1 MDPFM
6 FEFNC
11 VKKGKLKLYN
21 FAFACY
27 FIILSKTKK
36 MKRIYYV
43 PGLISAILIP
53 ILFWYYGN
61 QKFEEINV
69 SVIDIGLPAK
79 LKEGKS
85 NDIYSFEPIRN
96 WNYKKVKIEPGTAK
110 QNSKLYVSELR
121 KLQKRNEK
129 ESGIEFI
136 LGQNNTYGDFASVLN
151 DFHIAK
157 QDQYVI
163 DLEKTRHIFA
173 VYSYVDPN
181 LKPPEYEC
189 LLCHDIIGRE
199 VQETDMFSS
208 SIHEK
213 ITIALTTLPKE
224 VYFFIF
230 GFLIFLNIS
239 MLSIKERFQ
248 LPY

>member
-1 MDPFM
+1 M
-6 FEFNC
+6 
-11 VKKGKLKLYN
+11 KK
-21 FAFACY
+21 
-27 FIILSKTKK
+27 
-36 MKRIYYV
+36 IYYV
-43 PGLISAILIP
+43 PGLISAVLIP

-61 QKFEEINV
+61 QKFEEINI

-79 LKEGKS
+79 LKEDKS

-151 DFHIAK
+151 DFHIAR

-163 DLEKTRHIFA
+163 DLEKTGHIFA
-173 VYSYVDPN
+173 VYSYIDP
-181 LKPPEYEC
+181 KVQYPEYEC
-189 LLCHDIIGRE
+189 LLCNDVIRPE
-199 VQETDMFSS
+199 YKPDFF
-208 SIHEK
+208 EK
-213 ITIALTTLPKE
+213 IQMLPTELPKDT
-224 VYFFIF
+224 YYFIF

-248 LPY
+248 LHN

>member
-1 MDPFM
+1 M
-6 FEFNC
+6 
-11 VKKGKLKLYN
+11 KK
-21 FAFACY
+21 
-27 FIILSKTKK
+27 
-36 MKRIYYV
+36 IYYV
-43 PGLISAILIP
+43 PGLISAVLIP

-79 LKEGKS
+79 LKEDKS

-151 DFHIAK
+151 DFHIAR

-163 DLEKTRHIFA
+163 DLEKTGHIFA
-173 VYSYVDPN
+173 VYSYVDP
-181 LKPPEYEC
+181 KVQYPEYEC
-189 LLCHDIIGRE
+189 LLCNDVIRPE
-199 VQETDMFSS
+199 YKLDFF
-208 SIHEK
+208 EK
-213 ITIALTTLPKE
+213 IQMLPTELPKDI
-224 VYFFIF
+224 YYFIF

-248 LPY
+248 LHN